1 MRLYPHRPDGKNYQK
16 KRNHRDGGDT
26 DLEKNM
32 LKDLIKKNRSYRRF
46 YQDEQVSL
54 ETLKELIDLA
64 RNSASAANIQPLR
77 YILINSEKENEKVFS
92 TLSWAGYLTN
102 WNGPEVGEKPAAY
115 IIVLSEHSGKYVM
128 CDAGIACQSIL
139 LGATEKGLGGCMF
152 GSVQRDK
159 LKELLDIPEKYE
171 ILLVIALGKP
181 KEKVVL
187 EDAEDGNIRY
197 YRDEKQVHHVPKRKL
212 EDVIINL

>member
-1 MRLYPHRPDGKNYQK
+1 MGFNIFVKCENINKTTGTVVIQI
-16 KRNHRDGGDT
+16 N
-26 DLEKNM
+26 EENM
-32 LKDLIKKNRSYRRF
+32 LKNLIQKNRSYRRF
-46 YQDEQVSL
+46 YQEEKISI

-64 RNSASAANIQPLR
+64 RNSASTANIQPLK
-77 YILINSEKENEKVFS
+77 YILINSGNENEKVFS
-92 TLSWAGYLTN
+92 TLSWAGYLSD
-102 WNGPEVGEKPAAY
+102 WNGPDEGEKPSVY
-115 IIVLSEHSGKYVM
+115 IVVLSEHSGKYVM

-159 LKELLDIPEKYE
+159 LRELLDIPNQYE

-187 EDAEDGNIRY
+187 EDAINGNIRY
-197 YRDEKQVHHVPKRKL
+197 YRDEDQVHHVPKRKL
-212 EDVIINL
+212 EDVILNL